1 MKKLR
6 PNMSDEELDQ
16 LFREAAEK
24 YQPPAHPEAWSRLEA
39 SLDKASAPAGGQ
51 HSRSWRRWSLLLLLL
66 LLAGSITWLTLKRQ
80 GKNTAASTE
89 KQATTLSSTP
99 RTPSEKNS
107 TESAKTAEP
116 TTQTEAVAAG
126 SQPAQPQARAIQS
139 NHANISAERKAASS
153 SYPAAAT
160 EPTND
165 KVATAP
171 ALNHPD
177 AGVSNIDQTQAPEAP
192 EKSNIEN
199 NHALPENAS
208 PATAANDLPNTMNNG
223 HKDSVQTANPEVKKN
238 GKNKSAKPT
247 YPRWE
252 TGLTLGP
259 DWSMVKGKGL
269 QSPGVDAGLTVQYR
283 FARRF
288 YVQSGV
294 LFSTKIYTANGKDYH
309 PATPVSGLE
318 KVDANCS
325 VIDVPIGIRAD
336 VWQSKGE
343 RIFLSTGLS
352 SFWMKKEAYK
362 YEYKINGTSHYRDW
376 SIYNQNR
383 HLFSVLNIS
392 AGYEHNWKHL
402 SLEAAP
408 YLKLPLGGIGYGKVK
423 LMSTGVSFS
432 IKYGF

>member
-51 HSRSWRRWSLLLLLL
+51 RSRSWRRWSLLLLLL

-80 GKNTAASTE
+80 GKNTTAFME

-107 TESAKTAEP
+107 TERAKTSEP
-116 TTQTEAVAAG
+116 TVQSKAA
-126 SQPAQPQARAIQS
+126 ANQPQPEQPQPRAIQRS
-139 NHANISAERKAASS
+139 KTGIPSEKKSASS
-153 SYPAAAT
+153 SYPFVSGT
-160 EPTND
+160 TQDKTTTNS
-165 KVATAP
+165 
-171 ALNHPD
+171 ALSHAD
-177 AGVSNIDQTQAPEAP
+177 AGTDRTGQTQVPEAP
-192 EKSNIEN
+192 QKSNAEN
-199 NHALPENAS
+199 DHILSGNGPAAS
-208 PATAANDLPNTMNNG
+208 ISNDHPNTVGNDNE
-223 HKDSVQTANPEVKKN
+223 DSVAATSPEVKKN
-238 GKNKSAKPT
+238 RKNKSAKT
-247 YPRWE
+247 IYPRWE

-259 DWSMVKGKGL
+259 DWSMVKGIGL

-283 FARRF
+283 FAQRF

-343 RIFLSTGLS
+343 RIFLGTGLS